1 MQTNSIVYILYYIAC
16 NSNILEMAQDRNMVP
31 AADIVY
37 APSISV
43 IDDDDDLE
51 LSSEVIWTFLGS
63 LLIRL

>member
-51 LSSEVIWTFLGS
+51 LSSEVI
-63 LLIRL
+63 